1 MYLRLQALVP
11 FQDRRRMQYLNPGP
25 SSQNG
30 FHLTNHRQLE
40 TDEIQTH
47 IRWNTL
53 EGLASLVQVIR
64 RRYNQCQKNKALQPA
79 VVNDSINFGPTNA

>member
-1 MYLRLQALVP
+1 
-11 FQDRRRMQYLNPGP
+11 MQYLNPGP

-47 IRWNTL
+47 IRYKS
-53 EGLASLVQVIR
+53 SLWFEP
-64 RRYNQCQKNKALQPA
+64 KTM
-79 VVNDSINFGPTNA
+79 DSFFLV